1 MPALCYCGR
10 LARSREMA
18 GRVVM
23 DRTDQLRAVLAKLRE
38 IGADFGAEGRQLR
51 RLTEECEALVG
62 AVDAAPEPCAPRKTG

>member
-1 MPALCYCGR
+1 
-10 LARSREMA
+10 
-18 GRVVM
+18 M

-62 AVDAAPEPCAPRKTG
+62 AIDAAPEPCAPQKTG